1 MEFHSGKELYTAS
14 QRMLT
19 RYNGDGFKVEEV
31 SYRNT
36 QEVRTVY
43 EVNGLG
49 QIIAAK
55 VAYTDKDGVVLE
67 SVKKSV
73 FDGEGNEVL
82 TIDPRGHRTLRRFT
96 ARGKIWEETDAPG
109 HSIRYEY
116 DLLDRLISMTDQRGT
131 SGKYPQGDFSIEYVY
146 DDLDRLIIGKL
157 PKHRGLSEKPEVRLV
172 YDLRGNLLK
181 RIEADGGTTTYRYD
195 RRNRLLEE
203 TRGSQDSTTTYT
215 TYTDYDP
222 LGNVVKLTEPGGGPV
237 EFLYDSLNRKIRES
251 YPDGGVRYYSYD
263 KNDNLLFEEGPNGF
277 RILYEYNALNQMVK
291 QTDQEK
297 GVSEYR
303 FDEGSNLTWHKDERG
318 VVRTS
323 LYDEV
328 NRLLKETDGRGG
340 QTTYRYD
347 LAGNLVERVD
357 PKGTVITSEYSP
369 TNLETRRTYAGG
381 GESWE
386 VSYSYDEAGILKIV
400 KDGKVENRYNYE
412 ESLYTPDPYGL
423 IFSDEQRGAGPARRV
438 SYGYDQKRRLNHV
451 GMPSGE
457 EVAYT
462 HNGLDQ
468 IVGMPGY
475 ITGAITYGQ
484 NSYLSGYTFANG
496 VSLNR
501 EYDNKRRLTR
511 MEYGLEGEELEGFT
525 FDYDREDNVIQK
537 NSDFFSY
544 DGMNRLL
551 SASLTGKEANMEYA
565 YEGEG
570 QTRMVR
576 PDPLGD
582 QVMELAG
589 EDLTLDWGAGSLG
602 IDLGY
607 GYRVIKVV
615 LKPQS
620 LATRLT
626 AETLEVYTALYNK
639 EGYWDKPVEFTFER
653 DETTGEITLDFEEVQ
668 FARYL
673 KIHSHFYEMNEA
685 GEALDG
691 DATLELRGG
700 DPFDVSILSSGR
712 NEFYRYDAKGNREGK
727 SHFTKDFVS
736 YTYTYYSGSDW
747 IKTDGRYGYTYDANG
762 NMLERG
768 SAYEEEGDGL
778 TILKEGDYHRY
789 DYDLTNRLRAVYR
802 WDEERRTEVLV
813 KRYTYNAAGYRILAE
828 DALKTQVFYT
838 FDLEGKVIE
847 RSDSDGT
854 RNYVFLGSKVI
865 AFKEDGKTYYYG
877 TDHLG
882 STTLITDATGETV
895 WSGAV
900 TPFADQESSDD
911 GESVL
916 FTGKELDHDTGL
928 YYFNARWYDPELG
941 RFISEDPIRDGQN
954 WYIYCGNNPIKY
966 TDPTGLLFGIDDFL
980 FSAIGN
986 LTGLR
991 DDGIWEGTKQNF
1003 VESWKSVGGTLNTFE
1018 DNDSIGDVAF
1028 DALELAHRLT
1038 WGLFTETIGG
1048 IMAYTAIQLE
1058 GAVTERHGDT
1068 QLIKKKNGGASS
1080 WGSKTIGGVG
1090 SLDNPRINV
1099 RDWTRDHEQ
1108 GHYYQSMILGPLYY
1122 FVVGIPSKV
1131 RQLIWKKQN
1140 NLHAT
1145 YYNDFYTEYWA
1156 NMIAGLE
1163 IESHPV
1169 TGRSIYKRR

>member
-1 MEFHSGKELYTAS
+1 MEHSAGKH
-14 QRMLT
+14 
-19 RYNGDGFKVEEV
+19 EEA
-31 SYRNT
+31 T
-36 QEVRTVY
+36 
-43 EVNGLG
+43 
-49 QIIAAK
+49 
-55 VAYTDKDGVVLE
+55 
-67 SVKKSV
+67 
-73 FDGEGNEVL
+73 
-82 TIDPRGHRTLRRFT
+82 
-96 ARGKIWEETDAPG
+96 
-109 HSIRYEY
+109 
-116 DLLDRLISMTDQRGT
+116 
-131 SGKYPQGDFSIEYVY
+131 
-146 DDLDRLIIGKL
+146 
-157 PKHRGLSEKPEVRLV
+157 
-172 YDLRGNLLK
+172 
-181 RIEADGGTTTYRYD
+181 
-195 RRNRLLEE
+195 
-203 TRGSQDSTTTYT
+203 
-215 TYTDYDP
+215 
-222 LGNVVKLTEPGGGPV
+222 
-237 EFLYDSLNRKIRES
+237 
-251 YPDGGVRYYSYD
+251 
-263 KNDNLLFEEGPNGF
+263 
-277 RILYEYNALNQMVK
+277 
-291 QTDQEK
+291 
-297 GVSEYR
+297 
-303 FDEGSNLTWHKDERG
+303 
-318 VVRTS
+318 
-323 LYDEV
+323 
-328 NRLLKETDGRGG
+328 
-340 QTTYRYD
+340 
-347 LAGNLVERVD
+347 
-357 PKGTVITSEYSP
+357 
-369 TNLETRRTYAGG
+369 
-381 GESWE
+381 
-386 VSYSYDEAGILKIV
+386 
-400 KDGKVENRYNYE
+400 
-412 ESLYTPDPYGL
+412 
-423 IFSDEQRGAGPARRV
+423 
-438 SYGYDQKRRLNHV
+438 
-451 GMPSGE
+451 
-457 EVAYT
+457 YT

-511 MEYGLEGEELEGFT
+511 MEYGLEGEELHRFT

-607 GYRVIKVV
+607 GYRVIKMV

-653 DETTGEITLDFEEVQ
+653 DETTGEITLNFDEVQ

-768 SAYEEEGDGL
+768 STYEEEGDGL

-802 WDEERRTEVLV
+802 WDEEEGTEVLV

-828 DALKTQVFYT
+828 DALGAQVFYT

-882 STTLITDATGETV
+882 STTLITDASGETV

-941 RFISEDPIRDGQN
+941 RFITEDPIRDGVN
-954 WYIYCGNNPIKY
+954 WYVYVGNNPLGY
-966 TDPTGLLFGIDDFL
+966 TDPTGLKDVVTSSADEEQELQSNTWGDINWVNKNVTNEEFEATKIATWEMMQSDTVAGSRMRYLESSRKSTSIIVTNTDSSKALPGGDTDPSMWDLIKSVIGIGGDSTILLNPRYRSGSYPDGSPRFMGGTSAHEGAHAALMVIGINPLFRYQREMDGMMVENEYRDHSGNDQRKEYGYWGPQNSGFWKVPIYDATSDSFIYPDGYLSQSLFGHSWN
-980 FSAIGN
+980 FS
-986 LTGLR
+986 
-991 DDGIWEGTKQNF
+991 
-1003 VESWKSVGGTLNTFE
+1003 
-1018 DNDSIGDVAF
+1018 
-1028 DALELAHRLT
+1028 DA
-1038 WGLFTETIGG
+1038 
-1048 IMAYTAIQLE
+1048 
-1058 GAVTERHGDT
+1058 
-1068 QLIKKKNGGASS
+1068 
-1080 WGSKTIGGVG
+1080 
-1090 SLDNPRINV
+1090 P
-1099 RDWTRDHEQ
+1099 
-1108 GHYYQSMILGPLYY
+1108 
-1122 FVVGIPSKV
+1122 
-1131 RQLIWKKQN
+1131 
-1140 NLHAT
+1140 
-1145 YYNDFYTEYWA
+1145 
-1156 NMIAGLE
+1156 
-1163 IESHPV
+1163 
-1169 TGRSIYKRR
+1169 